1 MSMKVAHSF
10 HLSTQ
15 KSGHTC
21 SNVGGLKKAQVH
33 NTRKFRKATNPNLD
47 LSMSDLNLCLVGT
60 GNLINDVK
68 EIYQQEFSNVLE
80 NYNMNKKPSRQI
92 EDYFE
97 HINKSERYSLAEEI
111 IIQFGS
117 KDDIANIDFSKQ
129 KNREQITKVYQ
140 DYIDELNKICP
151 DFKVANARV
160 HFDETTPHMHVVGVP
175 VGRNYKTGME
185 KQVAKTR
192 VFTKES
198 LRNIQ
203 SHMGKYMINSLNQ
216 HMGDNQFELYEPKQG
231 RNRNFTTKEYNDYK
245 IEIKALERKNNSLLK
260 ENKNLKFDGTKLDDN
275 IKNKSD
281 IVEQLEDKIQIIT
294 KKIDNLAEK
303 EKYYDHLN
311 EMIMD
316 DERILET
323 KEEQVKEKLSMIE
336 KHQIKKGFNTS
347 ATDLQAKLNIGFR
360 NLNMIEQRN
369 EILRNETS
377 QLEQTNK
384 KLEYKKKELDKQLRQ
399 KELMQK
405 TQLQIALEENRRLQ
419 DKLAEIEIKTKEQVK
434 KLFEIKGMLEE
445 LINIGKITIQEIA
458 NKLFKNSDESTTLD
472 ISVNID
478 KEVIDITNNKGENE
492 SLSPHQYNKL
502 INTIRYEQEIQQT
515 NYYSKSKGMRR

>member
-1 MSMKVAHSF
+1 MKVAHSF

-47 LSMSDLNLCLVGT
+47 LSMSDLNLCLIGT
-60 GNLINDVK
+60 DNLINDVK
-68 EIYQQEFSNVLE
+68 EIYQQEFSSVLE

-117 KDDIANIDFSKQ
+117 KEDIANIDFSK
-129 KNREQITKVYQ
+129 KENREQITKVYQ

-151 DFKVANARV
+151 DFKIANARL

-203 SHMGKYMINSLNQ
+203 AHMGKYMIKSLNK
-216 HMGDNQFELYEPKQG
+216 HMDNNQFELYEPKQG
-231 RNRNFTTKEYNDYK
+231 RNRNFTTEEYNDYQK
-245 IEIKALERKNNSLLK
+245 KIKALEEMNKSLLK
-260 ENKNLKFDGTKLDDN
+260 EKEDLNLDKTRLDRKIKDN
-275 IKNKSD
+275 AGLV
-281 IVEQLEDKIQIIT
+281 VELEDRIKT
-294 KKIDNLAEK
+294 MTTKIDDLAEK
-303 EKYYDHLN
+303 EDYYDSLY
-311 EMIMD
+311 EMIRD
-316 DERILET
+316 KERILET
-323 KEEQVKEKLSMIE
+323 KENQVKEKLSMLE
-336 KHQIKKGFNTS
+336 KHRIKKGFNDS

-360 NLNMIEQRN
+360 NLDMIEQRN
-369 EILRNETS
+369 DILRKETS
-377 QLEQTNK
+377 QLERTNQ
-384 KLEYKKKELDKQLRQ
+384 KLEDKKKELDKQLRQ

-405 TQLQIALEENRRLQ
+405 TQLDHVLEENRRLQ
-419 DKLAEIEIKTKEQVK
+419 EKLTEIERKTKE
-434 KLFEIKGMLEE
+434 KLKGLFDMKERLER
-445 LINIGKITIQEIA
+445 LINMRKITIQEIT
-458 NKLFKNSDESTTLD
+458 NEVFKSSNETTALD
-472 ISVNID
+472 ISVNVETEELEITKNN
-478 KEVIDITNNKGENE
+478 KEVKR
-492 SLSPHQYNKL
+492 LSP
-502 INTIRYEQEIQQT
+502 YECNQVIDNIGYKKDMKQAS
-515 NYYSKSKGMRR
+515 YHSRSKGMRM

>member
-1 MSMKVAHSF
+1 MKVAHSF

-47 LSMSDLNLCLVGT
+47 LSMSDLNLCLIGT
-60 GNLINDVK
+60 DNLINDVK
-68 EIYQQEFSNVLE
+68 EIYQLEFSNALE
-80 NYNMNKKPSRQI
+80 NYNLNKKPSRQI

-117 KDDIANIDFSKQ
+117 KDDIANIDFSKRE
-129 KNREQITKVYQ
+129 NREQIAKVYQ

-151 DFKVANARV
+151 DFKVANARL

-203 SHMGKYMINSLNQ
+203 AHMGKHMINSLNK
-216 HMGDNQFELYEPKQG
+216 HMDNNQFELYEPKQG
-231 RNRNFTTKEYNDYK
+231 RNRNFTTEEYNEYQNK
-245 IEIKALERKNNSLLK
+245 IKALEEMNKSLLK
-260 ENKNLKFDGTKLDDN
+260 EKKNLNLDKTKLEEKIKDN
-275 IKNKSD
+275 TGV
-281 IVEQLEDKIQIIT
+281 VEQLEERIKKT
-294 KKIDNLAEK
+294 TTKIDDLAEK
-303 EKYYDHLN
+303 EEHYDNLVAVI
-311 EMIMD
+311 EG

-323 KEEQVKEKLSMIE
+323 KEEKVKEKLSMLE
-336 KHQIKKGFNTS
+336 KHQIKKGFKES

-360 NLNMIEQRN
+360 NLDIIEQRN

-377 QLEQTNK
+377 QLERTNK
-384 KLEYKKKELDKQLRQ
+384 KLEDKKKELDKQLRQ

-405 TQLQIALEENRRLQ
+405 TQLDHALEENRRLQ
-419 DKLAEIEIKTKEQVK
+419 EKLAEIERKTKEK
-434 KLFEIKGMLEE
+434 IKRLFDMKERFEKLISM
-445 LINIGKITIQEIA
+445 GKITIQEVA
-458 NKLFKNSDESTTLD
+458 NEVFKSSAETVTLD

-478 KEVIDITNNKGENE
+478 KEELDMTKNNEEVKR
-492 SLSPHQYNKL
+492 LSPFQCNQI
-502 INTIRYEQEIQQT
+502 INNIEYEREMQQT
-515 NYYSKSKGMRR
+515 NYYSKSKGISR